1 MHYPQIQP
9 HWGLGFQFI
18 NFGAN
23 MIKHSVGYNYFQ
35 DSVLAKSANKSLT
48 FMETVAA
55 VFATI
60 WGGGGWGHSL
70 PWGEKRHHHMSKTA
84 DTFTLF
90 LNL

>member
-23 MIKHSVGYNYFQ
+23 MIKHSVGYNYLQ

-55 VFATI
+55 VFAI
-60 WGGGGWGHSL
+60 IFGGLGAL
-70 PWGEKRHHHMSKTA
+70 PALRREKHQYYMSKTA